1 MRGKASSSRRKK
13 RRVPEAD
20 DEEEEEGVVLS
31 SSTTSGG
38 TTTTSDDDEEEEEDV
53 QKTKKKRRG
62 KHPSRE
68 TIKCAFEQLCAAG
81 KAEEDRKQHHS
92 EKDHDD
98 EKKAGRRGK
107 GGVMKG
113 FSIQNLLEM
122 CVKFGYQ
129 NWTVLDV
136 ENMIRAYELSEA
148 KGEIIR
154 AVNQHHLDSKQ
165 SKEDVILEVTEKGFR
180 EIVRKCGKISI
191 HNTDKDSKEDFKD
204 SDGDGVGDFKDA
216 FVSSLAMILVAE
228 LGDETFIIAAIMAM
242 RHPRLIVLSGALS
255 ALAIMTVLSTAMG
268 VLAPMLIS
276 PKVVNKCAFVLY
288 TFFGCRL
295 FYIAWRSKP
304 GSSMQDEVDE
314 VAEKIDVE
322 KAPKGKI
329 RRILSRVCTPI
340 FLEAFVLTFL
350 AEWGDRSQITTI
362 ALAAHKDPYGVTIG
376 AIIGHAFCTSL
387 AVIGG
392 KILALKI
399 SQRLVAAVGGMLFIV
414 FAWHALIF
422 GAPGTELSK
431 ND

>member
-1 MRGKASSSRRKK
+1 MAFESCNTNIKSNVRAQYPERCRCTINIREYKNVPLTFIFTAERQKRDLSFSRWS
-13 RRVPEAD
+13 
-20 DEEEEEGVVLS
+20 VVKLR
-31 SSTTSGG
+31 
-38 TTTTSDDDEEEEEDV
+38 
-53 QKTKKKRRG
+53 RRG
-62 KHPSRE
+62 SRASFR
-68 TIKCAFEQLCAAG
+68 KAARS
-81 KAEEDRKQHHS
+81 KKSRFFLVFLLFFPPKTTKNRQKNSITKPRDKTFINPRS
-92 EKDHDD
+92 MMTMVSSNRRF
-98 EKKAGRRGK
+98 EKKTPFRMTILMMMIIIVALFSTCSAVSAQEQQE
-107 GGVMKG
+107 GGL
-113 FSIQNLLEM
+113 SR
-122 CVKFGYQ
+122 KF
-129 NWTVLDV
+129 
-136 ENMIRAYELSEA
+136 
-148 KGEIIR
+148 
-154 AVNQHHLDSKQ
+154 
-165 SKEDVILEVTEKGFR
+165 
-180 EIVRKCGKISI
+180 SI
-191 HNTDKDSKEDFKD
+191 HNTDDTKEDFKD

-304 GSSMQDEVDE
+304 GSSMQEEVDE

-322 KAPKGKI
+322 KAPKGKM

>member
-1 MRGKASSSRRKK
+1 M
-13 RRVPEAD
+13 
-20 DEEEEEGVVLS
+20 
-31 SSTTSGG
+31 
-38 TTTTSDDDEEEEEDV
+38 
-53 QKTKKKRRG
+53 
-62 KHPSRE
+62 
-68 TIKCAFEQLCAAG
+68 AFESCNTNIKSNVRAQYPERCCCTINIREYKNVPLTFIFTAERQKRDLSLSRWSVVKLRRRRSRASFRKAARS
-81 KAEEDRKQHHS
+81 KKSRFFLVFLLFFPPPKNDQNRQKIQSHKTRDKTFIKPRS
-92 EKDHDD
+92 MMTMVSSNRRF
-98 EKKAGRRGK
+98 EKKTPFRMTILMMMIIIVALFSTCSAVSAQEQQE
-107 GGVMKG
+107 GGL
-113 FSIQNLLEM
+113 SR
-122 CVKFGYQ
+122 KF
-129 NWTVLDV
+129 
-136 ENMIRAYELSEA
+136 
-148 KGEIIR
+148 
-154 AVNQHHLDSKQ
+154 
-165 SKEDVILEVTEKGFR
+165 
-180 EIVRKCGKISI
+180 SI

>member
-1 MRGKASSSRRKK
+1 MVSSNRR
-13 RRVPEAD
+13 
-20 DEEEEEGVVLS
+20 
-31 SSTTSGG
+31 
-38 TTTTSDDDEEEEEDV
+38 
-53 QKTKKKRRG
+53 
-62 KHPSRE
+62 
-68 TIKCAFEQLCAAG
+68 F
-81 KAEEDRKQHHS
+81 
-92 EKDHDD
+92 
-98 EKKAGRRGK
+98 EKKAPFRMTILMMMIIIVALFSTCSAVSAQEQQE
-107 GGVMKG
+107 GGL
-113 FSIQNLLEM
+113 SR
-122 CVKFGYQ
+122 KF
-129 NWTVLDV
+129 
-136 ENMIRAYELSEA
+136 
-148 KGEIIR
+148 
-154 AVNQHHLDSKQ
+154 
-165 SKEDVILEVTEKGFR
+165 
-180 EIVRKCGKISI
+180 SI

-268 VLAPMLIS
+268 VLAPM
-276 PKVVNKCAFVLY
+276 Y

-304 GSSMQDEVDE
+304 GSSMQEEVDE

>member
-1 MRGKASSSRRKK
+1 MMTMVSSNRRFERKTPFRVTILMLMIVIVALFSTCSQVSAQEQQEGGLSR
-13 RRVPEAD
+13 
-20 DEEEEEGVVLS
+20 
-31 SSTTSGG
+31 
-38 TTTTSDDDEEEEEDV
+38 
-53 QKTKKKRRG
+53 
-62 KHPSRE
+62 
-68 TIKCAFEQLCAAG
+68 
-81 KAEEDRKQHHS
+81 
-92 EKDHDD
+92 
-98 EKKAGRRGK
+98 
-107 GGVMKG
+107 
-113 FSIQNLLEM
+113 
-122 CVKFGYQ
+122 KF
-129 NWTVLDV
+129 
-136 ENMIRAYELSEA
+136 
-148 KGEIIR
+148 
-154 AVNQHHLDSKQ
+154 
-165 SKEDVILEVTEKGFR
+165 
-180 EIVRKCGKISI
+180 SI
-191 HNTDKDSKEDFKD
+191 HNTDDTKEKDDFKD

-304 GSSMQDEVDE
+304 GSSMQEEVDE

-322 KAPKGKI
+322 KAPKGKM

>member
-1 MRGKASSSRRKK
+1 MYDKYTRIQKCSSDFYFYRGKTKTRPLSFALVCSKAARTAIARFVSQSRSELKVSFLSVFLLFFPPKTTKNRQKNSITKPRDKTFINPRSMMTMVSSNRR
-13 RRVPEAD
+13 
-20 DEEEEEGVVLS
+20 L
-31 SSTTSGG
+31 
-38 TTTTSDDDEEEEEDV
+38 
-53 QKTKKKRRG
+53 
-62 KHPSRE
+62 
-68 TIKCAFEQLCAAG
+68 
-81 KAEEDRKQHHS
+81 
-92 EKDHDD
+92 
-98 EKKAGRRGK
+98 EKKTPFRMTILMMLILIVALFSNCSQVSAQEQQE
-107 GGVMKG
+107 GGL
-113 FSIQNLLEM
+113 SR
-122 CVKFGYQ
+122 KF
-129 NWTVLDV
+129 
-136 ENMIRAYELSEA
+136 
-148 KGEIIR
+148 
-154 AVNQHHLDSKQ
+154 
-165 SKEDVILEVTEKGFR
+165 
-180 EIVRKCGKISI
+180 SI
-191 HNTDKDSKEDFKD
+191 HNTDDTKEKDDFKD

-304 GSSMQDEVDE
+304 GSSMQEEVDE

-322 KAPKGKI
+322 KAPKGKM

>member
-1 MRGKASSSRRKK
+1 MTMVSSNRR
-13 RRVPEAD
+13 
-20 DEEEEEGVVLS
+20 
-31 SSTTSGG
+31 
-38 TTTTSDDDEEEEEDV
+38 
-53 QKTKKKRRG
+53 
-62 KHPSRE
+62 
-68 TIKCAFEQLCAAG
+68 F
-81 KAEEDRKQHHS
+81 
-92 EKDHDD
+92 
-98 EKKAGRRGK
+98 EKKTPFRMTILMMMIIIVALFSTCSAVSAQEQQE
-107 GGVMKG
+107 GGL
-113 FSIQNLLEM
+113 SR
-122 CVKFGYQ
+122 KF
-129 NWTVLDV
+129 
-136 ENMIRAYELSEA
+136 
-148 KGEIIR
+148 
-154 AVNQHHLDSKQ
+154 
-165 SKEDVILEVTEKGFR
+165 
-180 EIVRKCGKISI
+180 SI

-268 VLAPMLIS
+268 VLAPICEQM
-276 PKVVNKCAFVLY
+276 PFVLY

>member
-38 TTTTSDDDEEEEEDV
+38 TTTTSDDDDDEEEDV

-81 KAEEDRKQHHS
+81 KTEEDRKQHHHS
-92 EKDHDD
+92 EKKYDD
-98 EKKAGRRGK
+98 EKKAGRGGK
-107 GGVMKG
+107 GGVRKG

-154 AVNQHHLDSKQ
+154 INNHLDSKQ
-165 SKEDVILEVTEKGFR
+165 NKEDVLLEVTEKGFR
-180 EIVRKCGKISI
+180 EIVSAQEQQEGGLSRKFSI
-191 HNTDKDSKEDFKD
+191 HNTDDRKEKDDFKD

-288 TFFGCRL
+288 TFFG
-295 FYIAWRSKP
+295 P
-304 GSSMQDEVDE
+304 GSSMQEEVDE

-322 KAPKGKI
+322 KAPKGKM

>member
-1 MRGKASSSRRKK
+1 MMTMVSSNRR
-13 RRVPEAD
+13 
-20 DEEEEEGVVLS
+20 L
-31 SSTTSGG
+31 
-38 TTTTSDDDEEEEEDV
+38 
-53 QKTKKKRRG
+53 
-62 KHPSRE
+62 
-68 TIKCAFEQLCAAG
+68 
-81 KAEEDRKQHHS
+81 
-92 EKDHDD
+92 
-98 EKKAGRRGK
+98 EKKTPFRMTILMMLILIVALFSNCSQVSAQEQQE
-107 GGVMKG
+107 GGL
-113 FSIQNLLEM
+113 SR
-122 CVKFGYQ
+122 KF
-129 NWTVLDV
+129 
-136 ENMIRAYELSEA
+136 
-148 KGEIIR
+148 
-154 AVNQHHLDSKQ
+154 
-165 SKEDVILEVTEKGFR
+165 
-180 EIVRKCGKISI
+180 SI
-191 HNTDKDSKEDFKD
+191 HNTDDAKEKDDFKD

-304 GSSMQDEVDE
+304 GSSMQEEVDE

-322 KAPKGKI
+322 KAPKGKM

-362 ALAAHKDPYGVTIG
+362 ALAAHKDPCGVTIG

>member
-1 MRGKASSSRRKK
+1 MMTMVSSNRRFETRTPFRVTILMMTIAIVAFFSNCLNQVSAQEQQEGGLSR
-13 RRVPEAD
+13 
-20 DEEEEEGVVLS
+20 
-31 SSTTSGG
+31 
-38 TTTTSDDDEEEEEDV
+38 
-53 QKTKKKRRG
+53 
-62 KHPSRE
+62 
-68 TIKCAFEQLCAAG
+68 
-81 KAEEDRKQHHS
+81 
-92 EKDHDD
+92 
-98 EKKAGRRGK
+98 
-107 GGVMKG
+107 
-113 FSIQNLLEM
+113 
-122 CVKFGYQ
+122 KF
-129 NWTVLDV
+129 
-136 ENMIRAYELSEA
+136 
-148 KGEIIR
+148 
-154 AVNQHHLDSKQ
+154 
-165 SKEDVILEVTEKGFR
+165 
-180 EIVRKCGKISI
+180 SI
-191 HNTDKDSKEDFKD
+191 HNTDDDAKEKDDFKD

-304 GSSMQDEVDE
+304 GSSMQEEVDE

-322 KAPKGKI
+322 KAPKGKM